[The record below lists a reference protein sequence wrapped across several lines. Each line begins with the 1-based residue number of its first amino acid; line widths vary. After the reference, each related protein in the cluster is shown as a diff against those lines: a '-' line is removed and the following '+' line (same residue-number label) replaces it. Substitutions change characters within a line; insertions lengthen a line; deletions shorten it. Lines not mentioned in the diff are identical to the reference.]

1 MQRWIIILRSG
12 HAFAIAFAAY
22 ACGVIAAAN
31 ALARPGICFAVI
43 VLAFAAMSRPR
54 EAWHR
59 AARELVIA
67 CACASA
73 LGAALGARAEAD
85 RLHPPFESMDGHHVI
100 ARAVALERPRPASS
114 GVSLRVRIVAVS
126 SPRSV
131 AAQALAGRV
140 ALVETSAVRPDAQ
153 VAGRFLRLRGR
164 IFVPG
169 GPRNDGEPAERDQ
182 LAEQGVAVLLSVPA
196 LRDLALE
203 GPAPGAEAWLARLR
217 ERFAAAVEARLP
229 PLEATVLEGVLWG
242 DRGNLPAELRQ
253 EFSDTGTV
261 HVLTTAGLHLGIMTG
276 FVVVLLGLLP
286 LPRAARVTFALC
298 AAWAYAAIAGLHLP
312 TIRAATMLT
321 AGIAA
326 HESARGRTASAVLA
340 AAAFAVALPQPL
352 ALLSPSFSMSFA
364 CVGGIALLN
373 PALEGLGMRGGSG
386 WERHAIELVRTS
398 LAVQI
403 SMWPLQA
410 LYFNAFTPY
419 AVIAN
424 MLVVPLVGV
433 VMAFGAAFVA
443 ASIFAPW
450 FAGSLANLV
459 WWAVTIV
466 TNIVE
471 RTAALPGAHLD
482 VPPPSHVFLILYWCG
497 LAAFAL
503 AVRANVATGRLASC
517 ACAAMAA
524 LALTYC
530 APGIAAALDT
540 SLHLDAIDVG
550 QADCLL
556 VRAPGM
562 HAMLVDGGGKLE
574 RGGVPGQVVAQ
585 PIGDVIANKTVVP
598 FLLRHW
604 VLHLD
609 AVALTHPH
617 GDHAGGLP
625 FILQRERVDVVY
637 DSAQMYGGP
646 AYRRALDVVRAR
658 HITYRV
664 ARRGESFDLGAATHV
679 AILAPEMPL
688 LTATPSDINNNSVVL
703 RVAFGRLV
711 MLLTGDAQSEAEA
724 RLLSHGGADLRA
736 DILKVG
742 HHGSAYSS
750 TPEFLA
756 AVRPKIAII
765 SCGLHNV
772 FGHPSPRTIAALHA
786 IGATVYRTDLDGGIT
801 VDTTGFKITAT
812 SAIR

>member
-1 MQRWIIILRSG
+1 MQQWIIILRSG
-12 HAFAIAFAAY
+12 HAFAIAFAAF
-22 ACGVIAAAN
+22 ALGVIAAAN
-31 ALARPGICFAVI
+31 ALVWPVVCIAIAALG
-43 VLAFAAMSRPR
+43 LAAMSNAGT
-54 EAWHR
+54 AWRR
-59 AARELVIA
+59 AFRELLVATSLA
-67 CACASA
+67 CVT
-73 LGAALGARAEAD
+73 GVVLGARAEAA
-85 RLHPPFESMDGHHVI
+85 RAHPAFGPVDGRHVI
-100 ARAVALERPRPASS
+100 VRAVALERPRPATS
-114 GVSLRVRIVAVS
+114 GVSLRVRIDRVDAPQS
-126 SPRSV
+126 I
-131 AAQALAGRV
+131 AAQSLAGRV
-140 ALVETSAVRPDAQ
+140 ALLEMPSVRSDVQ
-153 VAGRFLRLRGR
+153 IAGRFMRLRCR
-164 IFVPG
+164 VAVPG

-182 LAEQGVAVLLSVPA
+182 LADQGVAVRLSAPA
-196 LRDLALE
+196 LRDVVLDVQ
-203 GPAPGAEAWLARLR
+203 APGIEAWLARVR

-242 DRGNLPAELRQ
+242 DRGNLPADLRQ

-286 LPRAARVTFALC
+286 LPRSARIMLALC

-352 ALLSPSFSMSFA
+352 AILSPSFSMSFA

-373 PALEGLGMRGGSG
+373 PALEALGLRGGSG
-386 WERHAIELVRTS
+386 WERHAIELARTS

-424 MLVVPLVGV
+424 MLVVPLIGA
-433 VMAFGAAFVA
+433 VMAFGAAFVGA
-443 ASIFAPW
+443 AVFVPAL
-450 FAGSLANLV
+450 AGPLANLA

-466 TNIVE
+466 TAIVE
-471 RTAALPGAHLD
+471 RTAALPGAHVD
-482 VPPPSHVFLILYWCG
+482 VPPPSHAFLILYWCG

-503 AVRANVATGRLASC
+503 AARAQISASRLASW
-517 ACAAMAA
+517 ASAAMVV
-524 LALTYC
+524 LVLVYC
-530 APGIAAALDT
+530 APGIAAALDPAV
-540 SLHLDAIDVG
+540 HLDAIDVG

-556 VRAPGM
+556 LRAPGM

-574 RGGVPGQVVAQ
+574 RGGAPGQVVAQ
-585 PIGDVIANKTVVP
+585 PIGDVIAAKTVVP

-609 AVALTHPH
+609 AVVLTHPH

-625 FILQRERVDVVY
+625 VILQRERVDSLF
-637 DSAQMYGGP
+637 DSAQLYGGP

-658 HITYRV
+658 HIPYHI
-664 ARRGESFDLGAATHV
+664 ARRGESFELGPTTHV
-679 AILAPEMPL
+679 DILAPELPL
-688 LTATPSDINNNSVVL
+688 ITGSSSDINNNSVVL
-703 RVAFGRLV
+703 RVEFGRV
-711 MLLTGDAQSEAEA
+711 AMLLTGDAQSEAEA

-756 AVRPKIAII
+756 AVHPQIAII

-772 FGHPSPRTIAALHA
+772 FGHPSPRTLAALRA
-786 IGATVYRTDLDGGIT
+786 AGATVYRTDLDGGISIDAT
-801 VDTTGFKITAT
+801 DAALSAT